1 MNDFMG
7 LASLSMIT
15 GDSVI
20 YLSDINLINILSNKS
35 PNDRMKAVQLA
46 TEKHDRKTEL
56 VRNHFCPSN
65 FIYKIIVDRTKIYL
79 QLLCVNF
86 V

>member
-1 MNDFMG
+1 
-7 LASLSMIT
+7 
-15 GDSVI
+15 
-20 YLSDINLINILSNKS
+20 
-35 PNDRMKAVQLA
+35 MKAVQLA
-46 TEKHDRKTEL
+46 TEKHDQKTEL

-65 FIYKIIVDRTKIYL
+65 FIYKIIVDRTQIYL